1 MFLPENIDLAHSE
14 EYNLSIRLA
23 PDGFSFVIHSSNDPS
38 VFHHQGTPLGNR
50 LSPYDHIKKV
60 IFDLGFFS
68 QPFKRTSVTLVTP
81 RFTLV
86 PEDFYDRK
94 KIKELYLFNIYPEEN
109 ESVLTDNFR
118 EGFCHI
124 LYGMDEELHS
134 FLSRN
139 LWNPHF
145 VHHSRPLMQHFR
157 KRAATLEKKCCFVD
171 FHDRSMTIIAFSGE
185 TLLSANSYPALN
197 NHDTTF
203 FIASVWEKL
212 NLNQSA
218 DILFLTGDLASHKP
232 SVEILNKLIRNVE
245 RLEIT
250 PPINA
255 DQEFLKRLP
264 TDLLVTLC
272 E

>member
-38 VFHHQGTPLGNR
+38 VFHYQGTALGNK
-50 LSPYDHIKKV
+50 LSPADHIKKV

-68 QPFKRTSVTLVTP
+68 QPFKRTSVTVVTP
-81 RFTLV
+81 RYTMV
-86 PEDFYDRK
+86 PENFYDRK
-94 KIKELYLFNIYPEEN
+94 KVKELYLFNIYQEEN
-109 ESVLTDNFR
+109 ESVLTNNFR
-118 EGFCHI
+118 EGSCHI
-124 LYGMDEELHS
+124 LFGMEEELHS

-139 LWNPHF
+139 LWNPKF
-145 VHHSRPLMQHFR
+145 LHHSRPLMQHFR
-157 KRAATLEKKCCFVD
+157 KRATTMERKCCFVD

-197 NHDTTF
+197 SHDTTF
-203 FIASVWEKL
+203 YIASVWEKL

-218 DILFLTGDLASHKP
+218 DILFLSGDFASQKP
-232 SVEILNKLIRNVE
+232 TVDILNKLIRNVE
-245 RLEIT
+245 QLEFN
-250 PPINA
+250 PPVVA
-255 DQEFLKRLP
+255 DQELLLRLP
-264 TDLLVTLC
+264 TDLLITLC